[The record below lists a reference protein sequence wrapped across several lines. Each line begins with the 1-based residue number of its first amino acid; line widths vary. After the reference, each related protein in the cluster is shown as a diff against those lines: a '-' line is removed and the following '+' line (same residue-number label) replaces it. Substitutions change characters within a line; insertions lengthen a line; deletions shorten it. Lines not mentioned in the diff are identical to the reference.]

1 MATPVLGADNLK
13 IAQELL
19 ATMAQVSSQ
28 LNAQTETYRSQ
39 VKLVEALCQ
48 AQDCF
53 TKLDPSKVK
62 EITDAL
68 KEAQESTKDYASETE
83 KALKNSDDM
92 NESVKKL
99 AEKVKK
105 LSVPKEFLNGFKA
118 GLHLTNSLFGTILRM
133 GATSVGILANLG
145 KALLSIPG
153 RIMDFFQN
161 AAGGGADP
169 YRQALEKL
177 RAEYGNLSIGTSKA
191 IQGMMPNLKNFEQSG
206 LRLSRVFGY
215 GREGAAKALLE
226 FMKIA
231 QEIGPL
237 GRRFMESTKNI
248 SDQVMVLSKAGMG
261 SDMFRSLQQAAE
273 NGGESVE
280 SATKNMVKDV
290 ARAERGFGISSR
302 ELMKDMTEI
311 TKGFASFGVMSRE
324 QMLTTSVYVK
334 KLGISIETLKKTVDK
349 SLNFENAAEQAAKL
363 AEGFNIALD
372 PMKQLREQDPTKKL
386 DNIRQAFFK
395 TGKNIDQ
402 MSVAERSYF
411 ASLAGVSE
419 EEARTVFAQKNRALS
434 GEQLR
439 KQMHKEQKTQISQA
453 EAMKTLAQ
461 SIERLVQSGSAM
473 KGGFMEMFF
482 KGFERGIRRTKEFR
496 EVVHNMQRS
505 LRAVYYA
512 GIQVGR
518 MFVHMFPGVL
528 EMLRGLASA
537 FDPRRFRVLMG
548 QVVEEFRRFF
558 KLLQTDPKAG
568 FRTFMKNMKDIFFNF
583 FTKGAPAGARFLDG
597 LKTYLKT
604 IGIIMVEGL
613 RYSLDALRNVLHI
626 IIDTIKNPGQLQKGA
641 ADIGE
646 GISGMFAQAFLYLKA
661 ELGPI
666 VSDIGT
672 MLVDLMKHV
681 FEHYIRPHLAK
692 LFAAYFG
699 PALFF
704 GVARA
709 AGAALL
715 QTGFTA
721 IFFKFFR
728 QIPTPS
734 PTSGPTPSGAPT
746 SPAGM
751 LAELK
756 SFAPTLMKIVI
767 AMAVI
772 ALAVRLLMP
781 LIVGIAKAIDE
792 SGVSKESLAF
802 TVVLIGLF
810 GGLFVAIGYLMKML
824 EPLAKT
830 GTELAGNL
838 LVYLGVIGLV
848 VVGIAVVAALA
859 ALTIGKIPMDQ
870 VLTASVAVGTFG
882 ILFGAIGALIVY
894 MGAESPATTA
904 AFAPA
909 MLGLKAA
916 AAVMAFI
923 GLFAYAAIKLLGS
936 FTMSQV
942 LVTVVAVGSMGFLF
956 GALAALIVFL
966 GSISVAITASAGM
979 ALLGLGL
986 AAGFM
991 ILLAVYA
998 YQLID
1003 KFKTVNKNQ
1012 VEVVVMIMS
1021 AMVDMFTSVVRGIAI
1036 IAAVFALAAL
1046 QPQMILG
1053 VVMGMA
1059 VLQIAMEKMIG
1070 AADHFLELAS
1080 RTTVTK
1086 EKAEVVT
1093 TIMEGVSKLLTAIAS
1108 AVASMTS
1115 SSRGSL
1121 AGYLVGIDIGGF
1133 ASMYKTMN
1141 FILGFLDK
1149 MVTFVPTI
1157 INSLNSMTGNPEVL
1171 KAKAAVFT
1179 TIAEGI
1185 AALMKPLADLIKA
1198 VGSSRGNS
1206 LFGLILGADGADAV
1220 TSNVDQVSAI
1230 LIGTDKEPGFL
1241 IKMFDE
1247 KTGLIPKLIEKI
1259 STLNTGSAANAEAL
1273 KSGAE
1278 IFKSITGGIG
1288 QIAGVFPAMI
1298 EATTNLVDQLDNESD
1313 APKVLGTISAM
1324 ITNIIPHISGIIA
1337 AVGTAL
1343 TGVLSNTNVTASKLE
1358 AAKSIGDI
1366 FKGIGEFL
1374 KALIPSPDTVKAFQ
1388 SVQDNMGGGST
1399 YSSGIDSTALT
1410 TYMNNVMNNLK
1421 SIIGNDTSGIMGLI
1435 RSIATMSITPDQI
1448 EKLKGIAPIMAAIG
1462 DLINHLTPSTEILNR
1477 ITVGLESSTV
1487 GFGGMAAANRGSIGY
1502 FMDRIKNTLNVLLPT
1517 IKSFISDIADKL
1529 NTLNPASI
1537 EGLKAISPILNA
1549 VGSLISNVMPSATI
1563 LDRITQTS
1571 SDSLSSDQLTTN
1583 QKGITDY
1590 FTAITGYLNNLF
1602 LGTAA
1607 GSGMARDGG
1616 IIGLV
1621 KTLADILSGI
1631 PIDETRV
1638 KALNVFGGLI
1648 TSVANMIVPIMNA
1661 LQTFGANMAGRDAGT
1676 IYQQGQQM
1684 TGIITAVAG
1693 AISTIFTTTLP
1704 ALVRSISTMELPR
1717 SGVRDLEAR
1726 TKAIKGIFDIVASLS
1741 TIISGF
1747 KLEGGTGGARGGFM
1761 NMYHDVFNPIISLL
1775 EFMFTGASG
1784 ARLRNVISALSGEGF
1799 KSLSGIEHRAKGLK
1813 SLFEAISTVAASAKT
1828 LKETFH
1834 GEGTNINAG
1843 DLDAGFDSINNSL
1856 APFRP
1861 NGHAAFLLQT
1871 GRDSVLGSINTAH
1884 ANLVGSGRNAKGI
1897 GDKLEEIKKQIS
1909 AIKTNTA
1916 SLGTEMTGITALPN
1930 LDSNF
1935 TTLQNNISGI
1945 LTSLDTFVHNVETR
1959 ENEGRIGRILG
1970 AIGNRSF
1977 LGEVRQAVE
1986 AYGNFSR
1993 DLAQLTAQIGGQSF
2007 DVSLNR
2013 LGATLKGHAA
2023 QTISNAA
2030 ANIQVNVNVH
2040 LEAGQV
2046 AGALWTYSN
2055 RPSST
2060 ASGGAPP
2067 PGGFMPGTQR
2077 GLT

>member
-28 LNAQTETYRSQ
+28 LNAQTETYRAQ
-39 VKLVEALCQ
+39 AKLVEALCQ

-83 KALKNSDDM
+83 KALKNSDNM

-349 SLNFENAAEQAAKL
+349 SLNFESAAEQAAKL

-721 IFFKFFR
+721 IFSKFFK
-728 QIPTPS
+728 QIPQVPGTGGAG
-734 PTSGPTPSGAPT
+734 GPGGA
-746 SPAGM
+746 AGAVADAGKM
-751 LAELK
+751 GGGLMDFGK
-756 SFAPTLMKIVI
+756 NLMKIAL
-767 AMAVI
+767 AMIVI
-772 ALAVRLLMP
+772 ALAVRILMP
-781 LIVGIAKAIDE
+781 LIISIAREIDK
-792 SGVSKESLAF
+792 SGVSKESLVM
-802 TVVLIGLF
+802 TVVVLGLV
-810 GGLFVAIGYLMKML
+810 GGLFVAIGGML
-824 EPLAKT
+824 KTIKEAEIKPDFSLVKTLAIVGVTILGLIGIAWVAIKALGGFPAEEV
-830 GTELAGNL
+830 GTAMFALAG
-838 LVYLGVIGLV
+838 VSAIFAGVGVTIGILARV
-848 VVGIAVVAALA
+848 GKLAEKSAGQLIVGIFAAGAIILAMTAAAWVAIKALGGFSMEQIGA
-859 ALTIGKIPMDQ
+859 TLLALGGM
-870 VLTASVAVGTFG
+870 A
-882 ILFGAIGALIVY
+882 ILFGGIGLLIAQLIFIGTGIGLSVGGAFAAIG
-894 MGAESPATTA
+894 
-904 AFAPA
+904 
-909 MLGLKAA
+909 LGLVAVVGVLVVIGAA
-916 AAVMAFI
+916 AAAAIAALGGFPKEKVESAMLAMTAMTAMFGAVALSVGLLI
-923 GLFAYAAIKLLGS
+923 GLASLFANPFALAGLALSLVAVYAAFEGI
-936 FTMSQV
+936 
-942 LVTVVAVGSMGFLF
+942 
-956 GALAALIVFL
+956 
-966 GSISVAITASAGM
+966 ISVAKDFLT
-979 ALLGLGL
+979 
-986 AAGFM
+986 
-991 ILLAVYA
+991 
-998 YQLID
+998 
-1003 KFKTVNKNQ
+1003 
-1012 VEVVVMIMS
+1012 
-1021 AMVDMFTSVVRGIAI
+1021 IA
-1036 IAAVFALAAL
+1036 
-1046 QPQMILG
+1046 
-1053 VVMGMA
+1053 
-1059 VLQIAMEKMIG
+1059 E
-1070 AADHFLELAS
+1070 

-1086 EKAEVVT
+1086 EKAEAVGI
-1093 TIMEGVSKLLTAIAS
+1093 IMENVGKLLTAI
-1108 AVASMTS
+1108 VESMAK
-1115 SSRGSL
+1115 L
-1121 AGYLVGIDIGGF
+1121 ALVGRSSVMG
-1133 ASMYKTMN
+1133 
-1141 FILGFLDK
+1141 FILGADFSGS
-1149 MVTFVPTI
+1149 FGTI
-1157 INSLNSMTGNPEVL
+1157 KDMLVGENGDGGIMKTMQTMIKGILRTVNNLTGDPAQL
-1171 KAKAAVFT
+1171 KAKAEVFSI
-1179 TIAEGI
+1179 IAEGI
-1185 AALMKPLADLIKA
+1185 SALLKPISEVIEA
-1198 VGSSRGNS
+1198 VSGLLFAGNPDAEMRQVIA
-1206 LFGLILGADGADAV
+1206 LLLGDR
-1220 TSNVDQVSAI
+1220 
-1230 LIGTDKEPGFL
+1230 GFL
-1241 IKMFDE
+1241 GILLKENEGF
-1247 KTGLIPKLIEKI
+1247 IPKLIDQLSRIDVSQGERLK
-1259 STLNTGSAANAEAL
+1259 TSAEV
-1273 KSGAE
+1273 
-1278 IFKSITGGIG
+1278 FKSITGGI
-1288 QIAGVFPAMI
+1288 AEVVKVLPAMI
-1298 EATTNLVDQLDNESD
+1298 KATTDLADEIPDSDVINTLNAIKGVIVDIISHVSGLVVS
-1313 APKVLGTISAM
+1313 LGVGLTGLLSNPAVS
-1324 ITNIIPHISGIIA
+1324 PEKLKAAS
-1337 AVGTAL
+1337 AVGDIMR
-1343 TGVLSNTNVTASKLE
+1343 GV
-1358 AAKSIGDI
+1358 
-1366 FKGIGEFL
+1366 GEVL

-1410 TYMNNVMNNLK
+1410 TYMNNVMSNLTR
-1421 SIIGNDTSGIMGLI
+1421 IIGNDTSGIMGMI

-1487 GFGGMAAANRGSIGY
+1487 GFGGMAAANRRSIGY
-1502 FMDRIKNTLNVLLPT
+1502 FMDRIKDTLNVLLPT

-1621 KTLADILSGI
+1621 KTLADILSGM

-1684 TGIITAVAG
+1684 TGIITAVAN

-1726 TKAIKGIFDIVASLS
+1726 TKAIKGIFDIVSSLS

-1747 KLEGGTGGARGGFM
+1747 KLEGGTGGDRGGFM

-1775 EFMFTGASG
+1775 EFMFTGVDG
-1784 ARLRNVISALSGEGF
+1784 ARLRSVISALSGEGF

-1813 SLFEAISTVAASAKT
+1813 SLFEAISTVATSAKT

-1834 GEGTNINAG
+1834 GEGTNIRAG

-1916 SLGTEMTGITALPN
+1916 SLGTEMTGITTLSN

-2013 LGATLKGHAA
+2013 LGATLEGNAA
-2023 QTISNAA
+2023 RTISNAA

-2040 LEAGQV
+2040 LEARQV

>member
-1 MATPVLGADNLK
+1 MTTPVLGADNLK

-19 ATMAQVSSQ
+19 TTMAQVSSQ
-28 LNAQTETYRSQ
+28 LNAQTETYRAQ
-39 VKLVEALCQ
+39 AKLVEALCQ

-83 KALKNSDDM
+83 KALKNSDNM

-721 IFFKFFR
+721 IFSKFFR

-751 LAELK
+751 LTELK
-756 SFAPTLMKIVI
+756 SFGPTLLKIVI

-824 EPLAKT
+824 EPLAST
-830 GTELAGNL
+830 GTALAGNL
-838 LVYLGVIGLV
+838 LVYLGVVGLV

-1121 AGYLVGIDIGGF
+1121 AGYLLGIDITGF
-1133 ASMYKTMN
+1133 ASMYKTMD

-1149 MVTFVPTI
+1149 MVTFVRTI
-1157 INSLNSMTGNPEVL
+1157 ITSLNSMTGNPEVL

-1206 LFGLILGADGADAV
+1206 LFGLILGVDLGDIN
-1220 TSNVDQVSAI
+1220 SNVAQVSAI
-1230 LIGTDKEPGFL
+1230 LIGTDSQQGFL

-1247 KTGLIPKLIEKI
+1247 NTGLIPKLIEKI
-1259 STLNTGSAANAEAL
+1259 SGLNTGSAANAEAL

-1298 EATTNLVDQLDNESD
+1298 ESVTKLADEIPDENVKETLE
-1313 APKVLGTISAM
+1313 TIQGM
-1324 ITNIIPHISGIIA
+1324 ITSIIPHVSGIIT

-1343 TGVLSNTNVTASKLE
+1343 TGVLSNPNVTASKLE

-1374 KALIPSPDTVKAFQ
+1374 KATIPTPETIKAFEGTSHIWSANT
-1388 SVQDNMGGGST
+1388 SVNTES
-1399 YSSGIDSTALT
+1399 LT
-1410 TYMNNVMNNLK
+1410 TYMNSVKDNL
-1421 SIIGNDTSGIMGLI
+1421 IAMIGTSNSGIMGMISTLG
-1435 RSIATMSITPDQI
+1435 SMPITPEQI
-1448 EKLKGIAPIMAAIG
+1448 ERLKGITPIISAIG

-1487 GFGGMAAANRGSIGY
+1487 GFGGMAAANRRSIGY
-1502 FMDRIKNTLNVLLPT
+1502 FMDRIKDTLNVLLPT

-1571 SDSLSSDQLTTN
+1571 SDSLSPDQLTAN

-1621 KTLADILSGI
+1621 KSLADILSGM

-1648 TSVANMIVPIMNA
+1648 TSVAQMVVPIMNA
-1661 LQTFGANMAGRDAGT
+1661 LQTFGANMTGRDAGT

-1684 TGIITAVAG
+1684 TGIITAVTG

-1717 SGVRDLEAR
+1717 SGVRGLEAR
-1726 TKAIKGIFDIVASLS
+1726 TKAIKGIFDIVSSLS

-1747 KLEGGTGGARGGFM
+1747 KLEGGTGGDRGGFM

-1775 EFMFTGASG
+1775 EFMFTGVDG
-1784 ARLRNVISALSGEGF
+1784 ARLRSVISALSGEGF

-1834 GEGTNINAG
+1834 GEGTNIKAG

-1871 GRDSVLGSINTAH
+1871 GRDSVFGSINTAH

-1897 GDKLEEIKKQIS
+1897 GDKLGEIKNQIS

-1935 TTLQNNISGI
+1935 TTLQNNITGI

-2013 LGATLKGHAA
+2013 LGATLEGNAA
-2023 QTISNAA
+2023 RTITNAA